1 MAVASELERYTI
13 RPATIDDVAAA
24 TELENICCI
33 EESGRPEM
41 AENDLR
47 LEWETPGFNLA
58 TDTRLMYDPAG
69 KLIGSMFVW
78 DTSKPHV
85 NIFLGGRV
93 HPDYRGQGIGTALL
107 QWGEERARES
117 IAKAPADAMVTL
129 AQGCLSTDSRTADL
143 LKQEGFALTRHFWR
157 MVVEFDGQPAAPQL
171 AEGISI
177 RPYDPATELP
187 AVVKAMSASFKD
199 HWGYVDEPFE
209 EKLAK
214 WEQYITGNDNY
225 DPNLFLIALD
235 GDEIAGVSLCWKK
248 TVEDPEMSWVGTL
261 GVRREWRRK
270 GLGLAL
276 LLHSFNAFYARG
288 QQRAGLGVDASSLT
302 GATRLYEKAGMR
314 VDRQWDRY
322 EKVLRPGVD
331 LRTQTAG

>member
-13 RPATIDDVAAA
+13 RPATMADVAAV

-33 EESGRPEM
+33 EESGRPETK
-41 AENDLR
+41 ENDMR

-58 TDTRLMYDPAG
+58 TDTRLMHDASG
-69 KLIGSMFVW
+69 RLIGFIQVW
-78 DTSKPHV
+78 DTAKPHV

-93 HPDYRGQGIGTALL
+93 HPDYRGQGIGAALL
-107 QWGEERARES
+107 QWAEERARQS
-117 IAKAPADAMVTL
+117 IAKAPAEAMVTL
-129 AQGCLSTDSRTADL
+129 AQGCLSTEQRAADL
-143 LKQEGFALTRHFWR
+143 LKQQGFALTRHFWR

-171 AEGISI
+171 AEGITI

-209 EKLAK
+209 EKLPK
-214 WEQYITGNDNY
+214 WEQYIAGNDNY
-225 DPNLFLIALD
+225 DPGLFLIAVD
-235 GDEIAGVSLCWKK
+235 GDEIAGISLCWKK
-248 TVEDPEMSWVGTL
+248 TVEDPEMGWVGTL

-270 GLGLAL
+270 GVGLAL
-276 LLHSFNAFYARG
+276 LLHSFNEFYARG
-288 QQRAGLGVDASSLT
+288 QKRVGLGVDASSLT

-314 VDRQWDRY
+314 ADRQWDRY

-331 LRTQTAG
+331 LRTQTAE